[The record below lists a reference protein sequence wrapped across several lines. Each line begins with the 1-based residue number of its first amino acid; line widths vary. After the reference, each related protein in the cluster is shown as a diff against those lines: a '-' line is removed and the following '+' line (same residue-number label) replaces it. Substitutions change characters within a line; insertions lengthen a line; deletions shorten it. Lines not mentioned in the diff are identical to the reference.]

1 MIFKWELQK
10 WGLCCMKSSS
20 FPCVVWSYL
29 FLVIVFIGLSLFLR
43 VGVVEL
49 CTITQNPK
57 INTHSWIDISK
68 TSIVGNPQQKVV
80 NRPRCVDYVD
90 YVTNFRVSINVVNGW
105 AWAKATHQF

>member
-1 MIFKWELQK
+1 L
-10 WGLCCMKSSS
+10 G
-20 FPCVVWSYL
+20 YH
-29 FLVIVFIGLSLFLR
+29 LFLR

-57 INTHSWIDISK
+57 ISTHSWIDISK
-68 TSIVGNPQQKVV
+68 TFVVGNPKQKVV

-90 YVTNFRVSINVVNGW
+90 YVTNFRVSINVANGW